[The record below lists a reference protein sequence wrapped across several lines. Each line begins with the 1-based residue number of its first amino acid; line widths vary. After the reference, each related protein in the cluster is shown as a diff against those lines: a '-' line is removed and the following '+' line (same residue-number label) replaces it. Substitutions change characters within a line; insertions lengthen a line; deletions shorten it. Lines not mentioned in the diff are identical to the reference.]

1 MSRAISIVASLMV
14 PTCGAPAQ
22 AGLSAF
28 PVDGLARVRRY
39 DTVSSNTTAS
49 IKAARNEYEP
59 FQIVV
64 RAGGE
69 GLKSVNLEASD
80 LRGEDGHVI
89 ERRHVA
95 LYREHYIEVTQPS
108 PKSKEGAGW
117 YPDALIP
124 FLIPFDGRKNARF
137 V

>member
-1 MSRAISIVASLMV
+1 MTRAILIVASLMV
-14 PTCGAPAQ
+14 LICCAPAQ
-22 AGLSAF
+22 AALSAF

-39 DTVSSNTTAS
+39 DTVFSNTTAS

-80 LRGEDGHVI
+80 LRGEDGDQNLQQDKAESHHRQSI
-89 ERRHVA
+89 A
-95 LYREHYIEVTQPS
+95 PKAQPEL
-108 PKSKEGAGW
+108 P
-117 YPDALIP
+117 
-124 FLIPFDGRKNARF
+124 
-137 V
+137 